1 MTSLYEAALRGNR
14 WRDAWTRW
22 MRADLLEPPG
32 LVRRLVFGWAAGFL
46 TLGLLSWLCYKL
58 GLDVIAVESVFLIA
72 IVLIS
77 LVGSFMMSIGLCVVA
92 VLYIDYYFI
101 KPVLSLD
108 IQYKQD
114 MPALVTFLI
123 ASLAITALVR
133 HVRALGDVQSEQA
146 RLLDL
151 THDTVIVRDMEG
163 VILFWNYGAEEM
175 YGWRKRDALGKN
187 IHQLLKTRFPA
198 PLDEI
203 TASLLRTGRW
213 DGELV
218 HTRRDGTELAIATRW
233 SLQRNGNGRALAT
246 LETGNDITARKQAE
260 QALRRSQATY
270 LAEAQRLSRT
280 GSFGWNVWS
289 GEVVWS
295 EQTFRIFEFDPGIV
309 PTLELVLQRVH
320 PDDVERFRDIV
331 GRASTHKQDFEF
343 EFRLVVP
350 DGAIR
355 HLQVVAHVMR
365 DEPERLHYAGAVMD
379 VTQARQSEQQLHHTQ
394 SELARVTRVTT
405 LGELSASIAHEVGQ
419 PLAAIVTNGEACLR
433 WLNHQP
439 PQPDEVRAGIARMIA
454 EGRRATEIVRR
465 IRTLARKDTGQKTPL
480 ELNDVVNDVVSL
492 TQREVLSHQVPL
504 RVRLAPLLPPVL
516 GDRVQLQQVLINLVM
531 NGIQS
536 MDGIT
541 GWARELSIETGL
553 TPDGNVALTVRD
565 CGAGLDPRHAERVFD
580 AFFSTK
586 PHGMGMGLS
595 ICRSIIDAHGGKIVA
610 LNNEAHGATFQCI
623 LPPLAKS
630 IA

>member
-1 MTSLYEAALRGNR
+1 MIPLFQASHRDHRWWEAWA
-14 WRDAWTRW
+14 RW
-22 MRADLLEPPG
+22 MRADLAHPSDFLRRLALGWAGGTIALGVIG
-32 LVRRLVFGWAAGFL
+32 LV
-46 TLGLLSWLCYKL
+46 CYKL
-58 GLDVIAVESVFLIA
+58 GLDAVAAESIFLIA

-77 LVGSFMMSIGLCVVA
+77 LVGSFTMSIGLCIVA
-92 VLYIDYYFI
+92 VLYIDFFFI
-101 KPVLSLD
+101 KPTLTFD

-114 MPALVTFLI
+114 IPALLTFSI
-123 ASLAITALVR
+123 ASLAITGLVR
-133 HVRALGDVQSEQA
+133 HVRMLGETQIEQA

-151 THDTVIVRDMEG
+151 THDTVIVRDMDG
-163 VILFWNYGAEEM
+163 VILFWNFGAEEM
-175 YGWRKRDALGKN
+175 YGWRKREAIGKI
-187 IHQLLKTRFPA
+187 IHTLLKTRFPVS
-198 PLDEI
+198 LDDA
-203 TASLLRTGRW
+203 TDTLLRTGRW
-213 DGELV
+213 EGELI
-218 HTRRDGTELAIATRW
+218 HTRCDGTELVIASRW

-246 LETGNDITARKQAE
+246 LETGNDVTARKQAE

-295 EQTFRIFEFDPGIV
+295 EQTFRIFEFDPHVV

-320 PDDVERFRDIV
+320 PEDVERFRNTIGD
-331 GRASTHKQDFEF
+331 ASTHKQDFDF
-343 EFRLVVP
+343 EFRLVLP
-350 DGAIR
+350 DGAIKYL
-355 HLQVVAHVMR
+355 HVVAHVMK

-379 VTQARQSEQQLHHTQ
+379 VTEARQAEQQLHHAQ

-419 PLAAIVTNGEACLR
+419 PLAAIVTSGEACLR
-433 WLNHQP
+433 WLERQP
-439 PQPDEVRAGIARMIA
+439 PEPDEVRAGVMRMVG

-465 IRTLARKDTGQKTPL
+465 IRTLARKDTGQKVPL
-480 ELNDVVNDVVSL
+480 GLNDVVNDVISL

-531 NGIQS
+531 NGIQA
-536 MDGIT
+536 MDGVT

-553 TPDGNVALTVRD
+553 TPDGNVRLTVRD
-565 CGAGLDPRHAERVFD
+565 CGTGIDPHHAERLFD

-595 ICRSIIDAHGGKIVA
+595 ICRSIIDSHGGKIKVF
-610 LNNEAHGATFQCI
+610 NNEAHGATFQCV
-623 LPPLAKS
+623 LPPLAKE
-630 IA
+630 AA